1 MILNDI
7 FILDMSI
14 IPVVGGII
22 GEIFKAVVPSLLG
35 SLFGSEAGEEAA
47 SGYNPQMVNME
58 QIKGYMAPTRN
69 LVGEQLG
76 LSRQLMDPGSS
87 VNLSMRNLLSQ
98 NAQQQGQNVASNI
111 GKLSAM
117 RGISPGQAS
126 MQMNTATNNAMGG
139 VNNAWRNMMQE
150 RYGQGLG
157 IMGNMTNVSKGLDE
171 NVANAY
177 VSNINSANQAMA
189 AQTEAQVSG
198 ALGGMQLG
206 NSMFGNMDLGG
217 NESWYNPF
225 SWGTGSNFFGA
236 G

>member
-14 IPVVGGII
+14 IPVVGGFV
-22 GEIFKAVVPSLLG
+22 GEILKAAIPSLLG

-47 SGYNPQMVNME
+47 SGYNPQMVDMNL
-58 QIKGYMAPTRN
+58 IKGYMAPTRN

-76 LSRQLMDPGSS
+76 LSRQLMDPGSA

-98 NAQQQGQNVASNI
+98 NAQQQGQNVASNV
-111 GKLSAM
+111 GRLAAM

-126 MQMNTATNNAMGG
+126 MQMNTAANNAMGG

-157 IMGNMTNVSKGLDE
+157 ILGNMTNISKGLDE
-171 NVANAY
+171 NIANAY

-189 AQTEAQVSG
+189 AQTEAKVSG

-206 NSMFGNMDLGG
+206 QSLFDTVDLGG
-217 NESWYNPF
+217 TEAWWNPF
-225 SWGTGSNFFGA
+225 SWGTGQNFFGKK
-236 G
+236 